1 LKIGCLLSV
10 REKATRLPQ
19 KVLLDVAGKP
29 LTARLLERLAM
40 ARDVDQVILSTSTNP
55 DDEVLARLAERDGF
69 AVFRGS
75 EDDKLD
81 RYFHTAKHYG
91 LDAVIIVDGDD
102 PFCFPEGM
110 DMVAGALRHNDAEC
124 VYLSDLPVGAAS
136 TGLTTDALRRVLQM
150 KDERDT
156 EVWGGYFIGSGRF
169 RSQEIRIDDPLLE
182 HPEIRLTLDYQ
193 EDYDFITKVVQALGN
208 RMDFSSHELMDLL
221 VNRQPELV
229 AINAAAQE
237 RYENHLQKCAPV
249 KFKVDV
255 L

>member
-1 LKIGCLLSV
+1 MKIGCLLSV
-10 REKATRLPQ
+10 REKATRLRQ
-19 KVLLDVAGKP
+19 KVLLDFAGKP
-29 LTARLLERLAM
+29 VTARLLERLAM
-40 ARDVDQVILSTSTNP
+40 TRDVDQVILSTSTNP
-55 DDEVLARLAERDGF
+55 DDEVLARLAEREGF

-102 PFCFPEGM
+102 PFCFPECM

-124 VYLSDLPVGAAS
+124 VYLSGLPVGAAS
-136 TGLTTDALRRVLQM
+136 TGLTTDALRRVLQI
-150 KDERDT
+150 KDECDT

-169 RSQEIRIDDPLLE
+169 RSQEIRIDDPLLR

-193 EDYDFITKVVQALGN
+193 EDYDFITKVIQALGN

-221 VNRQPELV
+221 VNRQPELM

-237 RYENHLQKCAPV
+237 RYEKHLLKSAPV